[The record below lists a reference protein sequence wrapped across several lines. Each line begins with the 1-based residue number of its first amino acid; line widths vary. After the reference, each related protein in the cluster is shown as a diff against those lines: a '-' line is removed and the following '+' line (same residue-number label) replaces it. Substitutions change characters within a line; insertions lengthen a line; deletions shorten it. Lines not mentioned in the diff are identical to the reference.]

1 MDKKITVQDLKTL
14 LDKAASISL
23 IDVRRKQDYDSE
35 PQMIPGALWRDPEQV
50 DDWRGELSKSK
61 DVIVYCVK
69 GGSVSKSTAH
79 RLQEKGLNVRYIEG
93 GLAAW
98 KDFGSAPRT

>member
-1 MDKKITVQDLKTL
+1 MDKTITVQDLKTL

-23 IDVRRKQDYDSE
+23 IDVRRKKDYDSE

-50 DDWRGELSKSK
+50 DDWRGELSQSK
-61 DVIVYCVK
+61 NVIVYCVK

-79 RLQEKGLNVRYIEG
+79 RLREKGLNVRYIEG

-98 KDFGSAPRT
+98 KDFGGANS